1 MLGVALER
9 ESEGDLSLSDLGA
22 LCCAT
27 RLRLSHLRAPGD
39 GLPLRPHC
47 FDGAVSISAVQWL
60 CNADKAGHEP
70 RQRLKRF
77 FSTLYRCLCRGARAV
92 LQLYPSGPE
101 QAEMI
106 TGAALRAGFSGGLVV
121 DFPNST
127 RAKKYFLVLM
137 AGASAAPAPLPRG
150 LDGEEEE
157 GGGAGAAERVDVT
170 RRAAGRKARAPAPQM
185 SVGSKRHPQGGK
197 GRAWVM
203 KKKEQARGRG
213 VDVPADSRF
222 TARKRK
228 RAF

>member
-9 ESEGDLSLSDLGA
+9 EAEGDLLLSDLGQ
-22 LCCAT
+22 
-27 RLRLSHLRAPGD
+27 
-39 GLPLRPHC
+39 GLPLRPNS

-60 CNADKAGHEP
+60 CNADKSGAEP
-70 RQRLKRF
+70 RLRLKAF
-77 FSTLYRCLCRGARAV
+77 FSTLYRCLTRGGRAV

-106 TGAALRAGFSGGLVV
+106 TSAALRAGFSGGLVV

-137 AGASAAPAPLPRG
+137 AGASVAQLPAAQTEEAAAVDVAQRRRPAKAGAGRDARG
-150 LDGEEEE
+150 DQ
-157 GGGAGAAERVDVT
+157 GGGG
-170 RRAAGRKARAPAPQM
+170 G
-185 SVGSKRHPQGGK
+185 GKRHPQQKGK
-197 GRAWVM
+197 GWVL
-203 KKKEQARGRG
+203 KKKEQMRGRG
-213 VDVPADSRF
+213 VEVPEDSKY